1 MDESQLKEAL
11 KTLSQRSIPNLPS
24 NFNDSVWGRIRVTEA
39 AAVRENWLDGLIS
52 TLLRPPWAAVS
63 LAIALVIGVSLG
75 RAFADAEA
83 AQNHATLG
91 LNVFSGDAPVLPSTL
106 LSRPR

>member
-1 MDESQLKEAL
+1 MDESQLKKAL
-11 KTLSQRSIPNLPS
+11 KTISERSIPNLPS
-24 NFNDSVWGRIRVTEA
+24 NFNESVWGRIRVTEA
-39 AAVRENWLDGLIS
+39 TVRENWLAGLIS
-52 TLLRPPWAAVS
+52 MLLRPPWAAVA
-63 LAIALVIGVSLG
+63 LAITLGIGVSLG
-75 RAFADAEA
+75 FAFADTEA

>member
-1 MDESQLKEAL
+1 MDESELTRCL
-11 KTLSQRSIPNLPS
+11 KTISERPIPNLPS
-24 NFNDSVWGRIRVTEA
+24 NFDGPIWVKIRVTEA